1 MSVIDWSG
9 NGSLADEG
17 IWLGAV
23 LTFLGTLVTIRV
35 GQKRIA
41 RRVENIDNTLNHVG
55 DPEPS
60 SGPTLGQRV
69 ARIEDRVDRVDGKL
83 DRIADNLQDLS
94 IRMIEHISDE
104 SQRTSTIEKKVREL
118 DRRRDWEAPDGQ
130 GDAR

>member
-1 MSVIDWSG
+1 MSAIDWSG
-9 NGSLADEG
+9 NGTLADEG

-23 LTFLGTLVTIRV
+23 LTFLGTLITIRV

-41 RRVENIDNTLNHVG
+41 AKVENIDSTLNHVG
-55 DPEPS
+55 EPEPN

-69 ARIEDRVDRVDGKL
+69 ARIEDRVDNVNGKL

-104 SQRTSTIEKKVREL
+104 SQRNGRLEQKVREL
-118 DRRRDWEAPDGQ
+118 DRRRDWEAPDGKTES
-130 GDAR
+130 G